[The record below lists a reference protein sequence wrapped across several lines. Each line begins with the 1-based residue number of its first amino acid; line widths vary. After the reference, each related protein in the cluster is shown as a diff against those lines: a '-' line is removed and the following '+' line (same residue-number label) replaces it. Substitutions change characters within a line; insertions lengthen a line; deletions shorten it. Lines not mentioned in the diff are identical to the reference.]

1 MSGTTEERTVQP
13 AQISVL
19 PGDFCSIS
27 RQTSVILILA
37 TSFWACAGESS
48 QRSESGVTVRDSA
61 GITIVE
67 NHTPAW
73 GADQGWRFAEEPD
86 LTIGVLDG
94 PAEYTF
100 DAPRPFGLSDRRIL
114 VADFSTRDLR
124 YFSPMGEHLKTVG
137 GEGSG
142 PGEFERLASV
152 FVLPG
157 DTVLAFD
164 PSLARVTVFDESGD
178 LVRVVTLERPAESIG
193 MNFASP
199 LENGSWLIG
208 TESIVP
214 DSSGIRRR
222 WTEVGL
228 FGPDG
233 VRQAVLDTVTT
244 RLQLTREV
252 ESPRVVLMVALW
264 FAPLGRSTAG
274 GDQVYVTDGDEFEVR
289 VYGSDGHIERIIR
302 LDTTQQPITEDD
314 IDAYMT
320 RLEEQFERFD
330 TQTDFR
336 EAFLKLNEEAVRRSR
351 MRPAI
356 RDMIVDPSG
365 HLLVGPWSAPW
376 DPVPA
381 MKVFDLEGRWLG
393 DVNVP
398 EGNAVSHFGEDYALA
413 AWQDE
418 LEVSFVRRFQLKR
431 AE

>member
-1 MSGTTEERTVQP
+1 MIMRQIP
-13 AQISVL
+13 A
-19 PGDFCSIS
+19 
-27 RQTSVILILA
+27 ILILT

-48 QRSESGVTVRDSA
+48 QQSESGVTVRDSA

-73 GADQGWRFAEEPD
+73 GIDQGWKFAEEPD

-94 PAEYTF
+94 PAEYTL
-100 DAPRPFGLSDRRIL
+100 DAPRPYGLSDGRIL
-114 VADFSTRDLR
+114 VADFGTRDLR
-124 YFSPMGEHLKTVG
+124 YYSPTGEHLRTVG

-152 FVLPG
+152 FILRG

-164 PSLARVTVFDESGD
+164 PSLARVTVLDELGD
-178 LVRVVTLERPAESIG
+178 LVQTVSLERPAEVAGIDFNG
-193 MNFASP
+193 P
-199 LENGSWLIG
+199 LNGSLWAISM
-208 TESIVP
+208 ESIAP

-228 FGPDG
+228 FGTDG
-233 VRQAVLDTVTT
+233 IRQVVLDTVTT
-244 RLQLTREV
+244 RLQLIREV

-264 FAPLGRSTAG
+264 FAPLGSAAAG
-274 GDQVYVTDGDEFEVR
+274 GDRVYVTDGDKFEVR
-289 VYGSDGHIERIIR
+289 VYGTDSHLERIIR
-302 LDTTQQPITEDD
+302 LDTTQQPITDDD
-314 IDAYMT
+314 IDAYMI

-336 EAFLKLNEEAVRRSR
+336 AAFLELNEEAVRRSR

-356 RDMIVDPSG
+356 RGMMVDSSGYLLIV
-365 HLLVGPWSAPW
+365 PWSAPW
-376 DPVPA
+376 DPA
-381 MKVFDLEGRWLG
+381 AAIKVFDLEGRWLG

-398 EGNAVSHFGEDYALA
+398 EGHTVTYFGEDYALA
-413 AWQDE
+413 TWKNE

-431 AE
+431 SE